1 MTDKAVQIVRKE
13 WEKLR
18 QSFEMCGDIGDI
30 NLDDPKISKWLVSQ
44 AYEGFISNI
53 IEMDRKFP
61 QDGYATP
68 EALNVFTVLGS
79 IAAERL
85 GLNEGMAS
93 SFGLSYSFVQ
103 TGLFAYHTLEPRQIL
118 FYKIFY
124 PVGVMS
130 CHLDSSLLK
139 TKLKIVFERFRNWQD
154 NPQTY
159 IQDSTQLQKMAEAW
173 KEWNEAN
180 E

>member
-1 MTDKAVQIVRKE
+1 MIDKATQIVKRE

-30 NLDDPKISKWLVSQ
+30 DLDDPNISKWLIKQ
-44 AYEGFISNI
+44 AYEGFISNV

-61 QDGYATP
+61 QSGYATA

-85 GLNEGMAS
+85 GLNEEMAS
-93 SFGLSYSFVQ
+93 SFGVAYAFVH
-103 TGLFAYHTLEPRQIL
+103 TGLVAYHTLEPRQIL
-118 FYKIFY
+118 FYRMFY
-124 PVGVMS
+124 PLGVIS
-130 CHLDSSLLK
+130 CDLDSSLLK
-139 TKLKIVFERFRNWQD
+139 TKLKIVFERFKIWQND
-154 NPQTY
+154 PQIYT
-159 IQDSTQLQKMAEAW
+159 QDIARLQRLADVW
-173 KEWNEAN
+173 KEWNEIN

>member
-1 MTDKAVQIVRKE
+1 MIDKAVQIVRRE

-30 NLDDPKISKWLVSQ
+30 NLGDPKISKWLVSQ

-53 IEMDRKFP
+53 IEMDRRFP
-61 QDGYATP
+61 QDGYATL

-85 GLNEGMAS
+85 GLNEDMAS
-93 SFGLSYSFVQ
+93 SFGVSYGFVQ
-103 TGLFAYHTLEPRQIL
+103 TGLFAYHTLEPRQIF

-124 PVGVMS
+124 PLGVMS
-130 CHLDSSLLK
+130 CDLDHSLIK
-139 TKLKIVFERFRNWQD
+139 TKLKIVFERFRSWQD
-154 NPQTY
+154 NPRTY
-159 IQDSTQLQKMAEAW
+159 IQDIARIQKMAEAW
-173 KEWNEAN
+173 KEWNEIN